1 MKIRVLKVKIDCVSP
16 FRHHIPK
23 TSPSQGKAQVKAIA
37 ALSSFEDVP
46 RMIEVLQS
54 CLPL

>member
-1 MKIRVLKVKIDCVSP
+1 MLLRLE
-16 FRHHIPK
+16 
-23 TSPSQGKAQVKAIA
+23 TSPSQGEAQVKAIA